1 MPIDPISLAIGVGA
15 ASDVIG
21 GIAGF
26 GASRSAAKQ
35 AKRLAINQGAHH
47 QYGAR
52 REPARM
58 RLQRDQQVGQAKAV
72 AGAANIMID
81 RGSAGRFINEMS
93 NQWQS
98 DMSYMRRRAQIEAEK
113 ARLGGQATAAN
124 IRADGIGSLLGSVSS
139 AANYALLKR

>member
-1 MPIDPISLAIGVGA
+1 MDPISLAIGIGA

-35 AKRLAINQGAHH
+35 AKRLAINQV
-47 QYGAR
+47 R
-52 REPARM
+52 TINMERDENLRRM